1 MSRGWSQEDELPHV
15 PGEAECREMMY
26 TGSGALPWRALGWA
40 GGGDYSRAGAALQGE
55 GLLLNGETFKGRRL
69 LLKWTSEPSEST
81 HSSYA
86 GPRAR
91 QHLLI
96 LQWYSDLTP

>member
-1 MSRGWSQEDELPHV
+1 MSRCWSQEDESPHV
-15 PGEAECREMMY
+15 PGEAECQGLMC
-26 TGSGALPWRALGWA
+26 TGSGALPWRALGE
-40 GGGDYSRAGAALQGE
+40 GDYSRAGAALQGE
-55 GLLLNGETFKGRRL
+55 GLLLNGETFKGRQL
-69 LLKWTSEPSEST
+69 LLKWTSEPSESN

-96 LQWYSDLTP
+96 LPWY